1 MPTTTQTIIRV
12 RGIIMD
18 GGEMLLVKHAAD
30 ADYYAL
36 PGGHLEWGED
46 VRECLRREITE
57 ELGIRPEIGR
67 LLYVNNFTGADGI
80 QSVEFF
86 FEIGRPQLFRD
97 MGGPAATHAYELAD
111 VIWAKPGDP
120 VKILPKRLDDDFR
133 AGKVMEDGVRFI

>member
-1 MPTTTQTIIRV
+1 MSSNTQTIIRV

-67 LLYVNNFTGADGI
+67 LLYVNNFTGADG
-80 QSVEFF
+80 
-86 FEIGRPQLFRD
+86 
-97 MGGPAATHAYELAD
+97 
-111 VIWAKPGDP
+111 
-120 VKILPKRLDDDFR
+120 
-133 AGKVMEDGVRFI
+133 VRFV